1 MGPRSEEGPY
11 FCTVYKNAYFSLA
24 DHLKFMIY
32 SICYNKISERRKII
46 ELSAKNIQVAYQQ
59 KNVIS
64 DLSIAFEP
72 NKITTII
79 GANGCGKS
87 TLLKALTRLWPV
99 AQGEVMLAGRP
110 LLSLDTKEIARRI
123 AFLPQSPKLTTAT
136 KVYDLVS
143 YGRYPYQKGFGRL
156 TASDKQKIDQALE
169 LTATKHLK
177 DNLVE
182 ELSGGQ
188 RQRVFIA
195 MTLVQDT
202 DIIVLDEPTTYLDM
216 NHQLEIMEILQ
227 KLKQEENKTI
237 IMVLHDINLA
247 ARFSDE
253 LVAMRAGKIVKQ
265 DAVSAVMTPE
275 VLREVFRID
284 AQLIQDPTSGRP
296 LLLNYQ
302 LCK

>member
-1 MGPRSEEGPY
+1 M
-11 FCTVYKNAYFSLA
+11 
-24 DHLKFMIY
+24 
-32 SICYNKISERRKII
+32 
-46 ELSAKNIQVAYQQ
+46 
-59 KNVIS
+59 
-64 DLSIAFEP
+64 
-72 NKITTII
+72 
-79 GANGCGKS
+79 
-87 TLLKALTRLWPV
+87 
-99 AQGEVMLAGRP
+99 
-110 LLSLDTKEIARRI
+110 
-123 AFLPQSPKLTTAT
+123 
-136 KVYDLVS
+136 S
-143 YGRYPYQKGFGRL
+143 YGRDPYQKGFGRL
-156 TASDKQKIDQALE
+156 TVSDKQKIDRALE

-237 IMVLHDINLA
+237 IMVLHDLNLA

>member
-1 MGPRSEEGPY
+1 MS
-11 FCTVYKNAYFSLA
+11 A
-24 DHLKFMIY
+24 
-32 SICYNKISERRKII
+32 I
-46 ELSAKNIQVAYQQ
+46 ELRASKITVAYQE
-59 KNVIS
+59 KKIIT
-64 DLSIAFEP
+64 DLSVTFKA

-87 TLLKALTRLWPV
+87 TLLKALTRIWPLEKGSV
-99 AQGEVMLAGRP
+99 FLDKKP
-110 LLSLDTKEIARRI
+110 LLILDTKEIAQKI
-123 AFLPQSPKLTTAT
+123 AFLPQAPKLATAT

-156 TASDKQKIDQALE
+156 SADDQQKIEWALE
-169 LTATKHLK
+169 LTKTKHLR
-177 DNLVE
+177 DQLVE
-182 ELSGGQ
+182 DLSGGQ

-202 DIIVLDEPTTYLDM
+202 DIVVLDEPTTYLDM

-227 KLKQEENKTI
+227 KLNKEENKTI
-237 IMVLHDINLA
+237 IMVLHDLNLA

-253 LVAMRAGKIVKQ
+253 MLAMKKGQLICQGTVPE
-265 DAVSAVMTPE
+265 VMTPQ
-275 VLREVFRID
+275 VLRDVFEID
-284 AQLIQDPTSGRP
+284 AQLIKDESTGRP

>member
-1 MGPRSEEGPY
+1 M
-11 FCTVYKNAYFSLA
+11 
-24 DHLKFMIY
+24 
-32 SICYNKISERRKII
+32 II
-46 ELSAKNIQVAYQQ
+46 ELRAQNIQVAYQQ

-99 AQGEVMLAGRP
+99 TQGEVTLDGRP
-110 LLSLDTKEIARRI
+110 LLSWDTKEIARRI

-156 TASDKQKIDQALE
+156 TVSDKQKIDWALE
-169 LTATKHLK
+169 LTATAQLK

-237 IMVLHDINLA
+237 IMVLHDLNLA

-253 LVAMRAGKIVKQ
+253 LVAMSAGKIVKQ
-265 DAVSAVMTPE
+265 GAVSEVMTPE
-275 VLREVFRID
+275 VLCEVFRIN
-284 AQLIQDPTSGRP
+284 AQLIPDPTSGRP

-302 LCK
+302 LYK

>member
-1 MGPRSEEGPY
+1 M
-11 FCTVYKNAYFSLA
+11 
-24 DHLKFMIY
+24 
-32 SICYNKISERRKII
+32 
-46 ELSAKNIQVAYQQ
+46 
-59 KNVIS
+59 
-64 DLSIAFEP
+64 
-72 NKITTII
+72 
-79 GANGCGKS
+79 
-87 TLLKALTRLWPV
+87 
-99 AQGEVMLAGRP
+99 
-110 LLSLDTKEIARRI
+110 
-123 AFLPQSPKLTTAT
+123 
-136 KVYDLVS
+136 
-143 YGRYPYQKGFGRL
+143 
-156 TASDKQKIDQALE
+156 
-169 LTATKHLK
+169 
-177 DNLVE
+177 VE

-237 IMVLHDINLA
+237 IMVLHDLNLA

>member
-1 MGPRSEEGPY
+1 MLQHTKPKG
-11 FCTVYKNAYFSLA
+11 VYVIELRA
-24 DHLKFMIY
+24 
-32 SICYNKISERRKII
+32 NKIT
-46 ELSAKNIQVAYQQ
+46 VAYQA
-59 KNVIS
+59 KKIIT
-64 DLSIAFEP
+64 DLSVTFKAD
-72 NKITTII
+72 KITTII

-99 AQGEVMLAGRP
+99 AQGEVTLAGRP

-156 TASDKQKIDQALE
+156 TASDKQKIDRALE

-237 IMVLHDINLA
+237 IMVLHDLNLA

-284 AQLIQDPTSGRP
+284 AQLIQPVDDHS
-296 LLLNYQ
+296 Y
-302 LCK
+302 

>member
-1 MGPRSEEGPY
+1 ME
-11 FCTVYKNAYFSLA
+11 
-24 DHLKFMIY
+24 
-32 SICYNKISERRKII
+32 
-46 ELSAKNIQVAYQQ
+46 
-59 KNVIS
+59 
-64 DLSIAFEP
+64 
-72 NKITTII
+72 
-79 GANGCGKS
+79 
-87 TLLKALTRLWPV
+87 TLRV
-99 AQGEVMLAGRP
+99 
-110 LLSLDTKEIARRI
+110 
-123 AFLPQSPKLTTAT
+123 
-136 KVYDLVS
+136 
-143 YGRYPYQKGFGRL
+143 
-156 TASDKQKIDQALE
+156 
-169 LTATKHLK
+169 ATKHLK

-237 IMVLHDINLA
+237 IMVLHDLNLA